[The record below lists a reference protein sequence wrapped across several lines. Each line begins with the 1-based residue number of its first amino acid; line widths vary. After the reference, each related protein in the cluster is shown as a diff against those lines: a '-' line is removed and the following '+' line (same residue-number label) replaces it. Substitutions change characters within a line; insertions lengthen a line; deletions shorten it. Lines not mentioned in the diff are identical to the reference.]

1 MDTCNPDMLYV
12 IFSSKEN
19 LIIMHLKRLVKH
31 LLRIA
36 LKMKAQVAISRLCSA
51 DGISKLLGDALKE
64 TLQNDVTPDEKSG

>member
-1 MDTCNPDMLYV
+1 
-12 IFSSKEN
+12 
-19 LIIMHLKRLVKH
+19 MHLKRLVKH